1 MTNNSENAAPFKFH
15 KLHIPVHL
23 LVLLAAEDQL
33 AEDQLRRV

>member
-1 MTNNSENAAPFKFH
+1 MTKNSENAARFKIH

-33 AEDQLRRV
+33 AEGQL